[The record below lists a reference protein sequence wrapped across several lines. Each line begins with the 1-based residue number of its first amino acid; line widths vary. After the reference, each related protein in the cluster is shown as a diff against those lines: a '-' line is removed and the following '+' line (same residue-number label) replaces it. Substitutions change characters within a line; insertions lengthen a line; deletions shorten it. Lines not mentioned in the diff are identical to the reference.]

1 MGGLVLAALVVAANF
16 EGGSVG
22 KVEQVAAN
30 HLRCA
35 VRGQADANQRNR
47 QANWY
52 FFRIDG
58 LTREQV
64 RIDFTDLVGE
74 YNFKPGSHAVT
85 AGTRPVYSYDRKT
98 WRHFADD
105 QVSWDE
111 RATMLTVRFR
121 PESGQVW
128 IAHTQ
133 PYLRADLKRLVE
145 LRHRDLRVTTI
156 ARSAHGR
163 EIPLLTITDAAVAD
177 EDKRS
182 IWVMARQHAWETGTS
197 YVADG
202 LVRFLLSDAESARQM
217 RKGNVFRVIPIFDAD
232 GAAEGAVRFN
242 ANGYDNNRNWDTA
255 DAQRMPEIFAVR
267 RAVEQAGRMDL
278 FLALHNTES
287 VDYVDGPVDEV
298 AAELVRALRAE
309 TDFLD
314 AASPR
319 AVARRGAID
328 AGRMTVNQY
337 LYYTHS
343 VHAYL
348 MELRVERHPTLGRP
362 RTAGDFSA
370 FGGGLARS
378 LAAAVSTTGGRR

>member
-1 MGGLVLAALVVAANF
+1 MEGLLLAALVVASNF

-35 VRGQADANQRNR
+35 VKGQADANHRNR

-58 LTREQV
+58 LKREPV
-64 RIDFTDLVGE
+64 RIDFTELSGE

-105 QVSWDE
+105 QVTWDE
-111 RATMLTVRFR
+111 AATVLTVRFR
-121 PESGQVW
+121 PEGDQVW

-133 PYLRADLKRLVE
+133 PYLREDLQRLLE
-145 LRHRDLRVTTI
+145 LRHPHLSVSTI

-163 EIPLLTITDAAVAD
+163 EVPLLTITDAAAG
-177 EDKRS
+177 ERDKRS

-202 LVRFLLSDAESARQM
+202 LVRFLLSNAEAAR
-217 RKGNVFRVIPIFDAD
+217 RLRRENVFQVIPIFDTD
-232 GAAEGAVRFN
+232 GVAEGAVRFN
-242 ANGYDNNRNWDTA
+242 VNGYDNNRNWDTA
-255 DAQRMPEIFAVR
+255 DAEKTPEIFAVR
-267 RAVEQAGRMDL
+267 RALEQAGRIDL

-287 VDYVDGPVDEV
+287 ADYVDGPADAV
-298 AAELVRALRAE
+298 AAELVRGLRAG

-319 AVARRGAID
+319 AVTPRESID
-328 AGRMTVNQY
+328 PGRMTVNQY
-337 LYYTHS
+337 LYYQQK
-343 VHAYL
+343 VRAYL
-348 MELRVERHPTLGRP
+348 MELRVERHPALGRP
-362 RTAGDFSA
+362 RTAADFSS
-370 FGGGLARS
+370 FGAGLARS
-378 LAAAVSTTGGRR
+378 LAAAVSGTGGKP